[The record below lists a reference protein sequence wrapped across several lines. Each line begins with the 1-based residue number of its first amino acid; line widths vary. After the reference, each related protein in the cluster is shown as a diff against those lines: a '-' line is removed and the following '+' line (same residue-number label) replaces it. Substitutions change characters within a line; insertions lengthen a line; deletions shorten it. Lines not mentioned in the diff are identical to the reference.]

1 MLVQLY
7 MANLTHGIVDSG
19 HIYAMQAAASLVS
32 GSAYQVELL
41 SGLHHISYM
50 KRLIHTSNYKAM
62 LAEILNI
69 AKLLFDKKKMR
80 VALNVSTT
88 TQTDVLRTYEN
99 FINDLPEH
107 SKPLAPET
115 ESTYITGKVWAPTD
129 AVNCQHHIL
138 NIPVNYCSKSV
149 LTVPY
154 THPDYPKLIVLARL
168 LQSKYLLTEL
178 REKQGAYGGGARL
191 NPDGVFSFYSYRDPR
206 CLETL
211 DIFDNTYKWLKEK
224 IENIKVQDVFEAKL
238 GVFQSVDA
246 PIPPSHKGCEEFMK
260 RLTPDIKQR
269 YRADLMT
276 VDKDGIEEV
285 ADKYLSEK
293 NVLNTGKVVIGPK
306 NDKMNVSKRE
316 NELWTVMDA

>member
-1 MLVQLY
+1 MLCFY
-7 MANLTHGIVDSG
+7 
-19 HIYAMQAAASLVS
+19 
-32 GSAYQVELL
+32 
-41 SGLHHISYM
+41 
-50 KRLIHTSNYKAM
+50 
-62 LAEILNI
+62 
-69 AKLLFDKKKMR
+69 FR

-107 SKPLAPET
+107 SKPIVPET
-115 ESTYITGKVWAPTD
+115 QCTYMTGKVWAPTD

-306 NDKMNVSKRE
+306 NDKMDVSKRE